1 MAKIPSPEPGQPI
14 DVSYIDQIVRAINDL
29 SVQVSPA
36 IYKYVTVDVPNFTS
50 QSAKISETRVIAGY
64 VDVVKSSNQS
74 VGSQQ
79 PFSYQFKPEF
89 KYPPIVTASPVN
101 IGGTEAGKNINVVI
115 KTISH
120 LEIFCLMCGS
130 RIFYHPPSDSEE
142 GRWLL
147 KKEIERAKS
156 TMSLL

>member
-36 IYKYVTVDVPNFTS
+36 IYKYVTVDVPKFQS
-50 QSAKISETRVIAGY
+50 QSAKISETRMIAGY

-79 PFSYQFKPEF
+79 SFSYQFKPEF
-89 KYPPIVTASPVN
+89 KYPPIVTATPIN
-101 IGGTEAGKNINVVI
+101 IGATEAGKNVTVVL
-115 KTISH
+115 KEPTT
-120 LEIFCLMCGS
+120 S
-130 RIFYHPPSDSEE
+130 RVDGVVNFNSPGEVSIGVNLIIVGIPN
-142 GRWLL
+142 
-147 KKEIERAKS
+147 
-156 TMSLL
+156 

>member
-14 DVSYIDQIVRAINDL
+14 DVSYISDIVRTVNDL

-36 IYKYVTVDVPNFTS
+36 IYQYVTVDVPNYTS

-89 KYPPIVTASPVN
+89 KYPPIITATPIN
-101 IGGTEAGKNINVVI
+101 IGGTEAGKNVTVVL
-115 KTISH
+115 KQPTT
-120 LEIFCLMCGS
+120 S
-130 RIFYHPPSDSEE
+130 RVDGVVNFNSPGDVSVGVNLIIVGIPN
-142 GRWLL
+142 
-147 KKEIERAKS
+147 
-156 TMSLL
+156 

>member
-1 MAKIPSPEPGQPI
+1 MARIPSPEPGQPI

-64 VDVVKSSNQS
+64 IDVVKSSNQS

-79 PFSYQFKPEF
+79 SFSYQIKPEF

-101 IGGTEAGKNINVVI
+101 SGDTEAGKNVNVVI
-115 KTISH
+115 KKITTSRVDGIVNFNSSGDVSVGVN
-120 LEIFCLMCGS
+120 LIIFG
-130 RIFYHPPSDSEE
+130 IPN
-142 GRWLL
+142 
-147 KKEIERAKS
+147 
-156 TMSLL
+156 

>member
-14 DVSYIDQIVRAINDL
+14 DVSYISDIVRTVNDL

-36 IYKYVTVDVPNFTS
+36 IYQYVTVDVPNYTS

-89 KYPPIVTASPVN
+89 KYPPIITATPIN
-101 IGGTEAGKNINVVI
+101 IGGTEAGKNVTVVL
-115 KTISH
+115 KQPTT
-120 LEIFCLMCGS
+120 S
-130 RIFYHPPSDSEE
+130 RVDGVVNFNSPGDVSIGVNLIIVGIPN
-142 GRWLL
+142 
-147 KKEIERAKS
+147 
-156 TMSLL
+156 

>member
-64 VDVVKSSNQS
+64 IDVVKSSNQS

-79 PFSYQFKPEF
+79 SFSYQIKPEF

-101 IGGTEAGKNINVVI
+101 SGDTEAGKNVNVVI
-115 KTISH
+115 KKITTSRVDGISFRNF
-120 LEIFCLMCGS
+120 LFNV
-130 RIFYHPPSDSEE
+130 RIKNFLSSA
-142 GRWLL
+142 
-147 KKEIERAKS
+147 I
-156 TMSLL
+156 

>member
-14 DVSYIDQIVRAINDL
+14 DVSYISDIVRTVNDL

-36 IYKYVTVDVPNFTS
+36 IYQYVTVDVPNYTP

-89 KYPPIVTASPVN
+89 KYPPIITATPIN
-101 IGGTEAGKNINVVI
+101 IGGTEAGKNVTVVL
-115 KTISH
+115 KQPTT
-120 LEIFCLMCGS
+120 S
-130 RIFYHPPSDSEE
+130 RVDGVVNFNSPGDVSVGVNLIIVGIPN
-142 GRWLL
+142 
-147 KKEIERAKS
+147 
-156 TMSLL
+156 